1 MATIVSTSRKSI
13 YVRVAQP
20 FKGISSMQN
29 TNITSSNT
37 PNVLLEVVNVR
48 KNFKKGDH
56 QELLVLDHINFRMNE
71 GEIVAILGKSGSGKS
86 TLLRIMAGLI
96 RPSNGTVY
104 YRNNPVYNP
113 VRGIA
118 MVFQSFALLPW
129 LTVLQNVE
137 LGLEALGVNPE
148 ERRERALKAI
158 DTIGLDGF
166 ETAFPK
172 ELSGGMRQRVG
183 FARALVVNPDILL
196 MDEPFSALDVLTADN
211 LKSDLLDLWQTKK
224 TGLHGIL
231 FVTHNIEEAIH
242 LADRIIVFNS
252 NPGSICGE
260 LKITLP
266 HPRSDLD
273 PRFRNQIDRVYTLMT
288 TQLQSEQT
296 DIPRIDLGYRLPEA
310 NVAEITGLLETLN
323 EHNGKMDLPDV
334 AEILRLNI
342 DDLFP
347 LTELLEIL
355 QFAKVSKG
363 DISITAAG
371 IAFAEAD
378 ILERKKLFLL
388 HLKKYVPLARY
399 IFDQLTRHPRHRA
412 LEENF
417 LSLLEDYLTEKEAAR
432 VLRTVI
438 EWGRYAELFAYDYN
452 AGVLSLENPN

>member
-1 MATIVSTSRKSI
+1 MQDTSPLIEVINVKKS
-13 YVRVAQP
+13 Y
-20 FKGISSMQN
+20 K
-29 TNITSSNT
+29 T
-37 PNVLLEVVNVR
+37 
-48 KNFKKGDH
+48 GDG
-56 QELLVLDHINFRMNE
+56 QELLVLENVDFRMYE
-71 GEIVAILGKSGSGKS
+71 GEIVAVLGKSGSGKS
-86 TLLRIMAGLI
+86 TLLRILAGLVH
-96 RPSNGTVY
+96 PTSGSVM
-104 YRNNPVYNP
+104 YRGKSVHGP
-113 VRGIA
+113 VRGIS
-118 MVFQSFALLPW
+118 MVFQNFALLPW

-137 LGLEALGVNPE
+137 LGLEALGVSRE

-166 ETAFPK
+166 ESAFPK

-211 LKSDLLDLWQTKK
+211 LKSDLLDLWQTQK

-231 FVTHNIEEAIH
+231 FVTHNIEEAAL

-252 NPGSICGE
+252 NPGSIRGE
-260 LKITLP
+260 LKVTLN

-273 PRFRNQIDRVYTLMT
+273 PRFRNQVDRVYTLMT
-288 TQLQSEQT
+288 TQLRIDEMG
-296 DIPRIDLGYRLPEA
+296 DHPVIDLGYRLPEA
-310 NVAEITGLLETLN
+310 SVAEITGLLETLN
-323 EHNGKMDLPDV
+323 APETQGKMDLPDV
-334 AEILRLNI
+334 AETLMLDI

-355 QFAKVSKG
+355 HFAKVSKG
-363 DISITAAG
+363 DIAITEEG
-371 IAFAEAD
+371 KAFVEAD
-378 ILERKKLFLL
+378 ILERKKIFLR

-399 IFDQLTRHPRHRA
+399 IDDQLNRHPRHRA

-432 VLRTVI
+432 VLSTMI

-452 AGVLSLENPN
+452 AGVLSLENPR

>member
-1 MATIVSTSRKSI
+1 MDSTHILEPSPI
-13 YVRVAQP
+13 
-20 FKGISSMQN
+20 I
-29 TNITSSNT
+29 
-37 PNVLLEVVNVR
+37 EVVNVQ
-48 KNFKKGDH
+48 KSFLKGDR
-56 QELLVLDHINFRMNE
+56 QELLVLDDIDFRMFE

-86 TLLRIMAGLI
+86 TLLRILAGLVQ
-96 RPSNGTVY
+96 PTQGTVF
-104 YRNNPVYNP
+104 YRKNPVYGP
-113 VRGIA
+113 VRGIS
-118 MVFQSFALLPW
+118 MVFQTFALLPW

-137 LGLEALGVNPE
+137 LGLEAQGIDRE

-166 ETAFPK
+166 ESAYPK

-183 FARALVVNPDILL
+183 FARALVVNPDVLL

-211 LKSDLLDLWQTKK
+211 LKSDLLDLWETKK

-231 FVTHNIEEAIH
+231 FVTHNIEEAVL

-252 NPGSICGE
+252 NPGSIRGE
-260 LKITLP
+260 LKVTLP

-273 PRFRNQIDRVYTLMT
+273 PRFRNQVDRVYTLMT
-288 TQLQSEQT
+288 TPQTSET
-296 DIPRIDLGYRLPEA
+296 VARSNEAHHIDLGYRLPEA
-310 NVAEITGLLETLN
+310 NIAEITGLLETLN
-323 EHNGKMDLPDV
+323 APENNGKMDLPDV
-334 AEILRLNI
+334 ADTLMLGI
-342 DDLFP
+342 DELFP

-363 DISITAAG
+363 DITITEAG
-371 IAFAEAD
+371 KAFVEAD
-378 ILERKKLFLL
+378 ILERKKIFLQ

-399 IFDQLTRHPRHRA
+399 IYDQLSRHPRHRA